1 MRLSAIVSTCNSSF
15 FLKGC
20 LNNLTKQ
27 SLYLT
32 NNLEI
37 IVVDSGSDE
46 NEKEIVHSFQKK
58 YDKIKYLRTS
68 KRESLY
74 QAWNRGIKASTGEYL
89 TNANTDDRHDVRC
102 LERLVNRLERNLRR
116 DIAYGNLFK
125 SVIPNEAFDQNDQS
139 QPCSA
144 QTFFP
149 VSLLLHNYVG
159 AQPVWRKSLHEKIGL
174 FDESYEVIG
183 DYEFILRAISK
194 GCQFLYVPEAEGTML
209 WHEKAL
215 STRDQTGIVE
225 RKMLL
230 SKYRKMER
238 ISSIYSSV
246 LTCEKEETQNDAN
259 LDLGIRSLCYFPQ
272 FAHDSPQFDFELA
285 KRCFSF
291 SQEAPAL
298 LHNLRMLEQIDG
310 SQSVDSKDV
319 KIQKNKLLFYGSRE
333 KLPLE
338 HELKKVDPYYL
349 THSGEQ
355 HVCGSLHQV
364 FSFSIAKFHNFL
376 FGHLP
381 IHELR
386 YFSVIYI
393 CGLNQRGRLLGHW
406 IQSKSS
412 AKIRFLDSNAKNL
425 NICSYS
431 VREFHEIQIDDNV
444 AFILAMS
451 SHHWRDVNQ
460 TIRKVSETVPIY
472 TIDRA

>member
-1 MRLSAIVSTCNSSF
+1 MRLSAIVSTYNSSF

-27 SLYLT
+27 SIYLT
-32 NNLEI
+32 KNLEI

-46 NEKEIVHSFQKK
+46 NEKEIVYSFQEKH
-58 YDKIKYLRTS
+58 DRIKYLRTN

-89 TNANTDDRHDVRC
+89 TNANTDDRHDVHC
-102 LERLVNRLERNLRR
+102 LERLVHRLEQNLLC

-125 SVIPNEAFDQNDQS
+125 SVIPNEAFVQNDQS
-139 QPCSA
+139 QPCSS

-159 AQPVWRKSLHEKIGL
+159 AQPVWRKLLHEKIGL

-194 GCQFLYVPEAEGTML
+194 GCQFLHIPEAKGTML
-209 WHEKAL
+209 WHENAL
-215 STRDQTGIVE
+215 STRDQTGIFE

-230 SKYRKMER
+230 SKYRRMER
-238 ISSIYSSV
+238 VSSIYSSF
-246 LTCEKEETQNDAN
+246 LACKKEDTQNEAN

-272 FAHDSPQFDFELA
+272 FSNGSPQFDFALA

-291 SQEAPAL
+291 SQESPAL
-298 LHNLRMLEQIDG
+298 LHNLRMLERIDG
-310 SQSVDSKDV
+310 SQPVDSKDV
-319 KIQKNKLLFYGSRE
+319 KIHKTKLLFYGSRE

-338 HELKKVDPYYL
+338 HELKKVDSYYL

-355 HVCGSLHQV
+355 NLYGSLHQV
-364 FSFSIAKFHNFL
+364 FSFSISKFHNFL

-381 IHELR
+381 IHELQC
-386 YFSVIYI
+386 FSVIYI
-393 CGLNQRGRLLGHW
+393 CGFNQRGRLLRSW

-412 AKIRFLDSNAKNL
+412 ATIRFLDSNAKKLNL
-425 NICSYS
+425 SSYS
-431 VREFHEIQIDDNV
+431 VREFHEIQMTDNI

-451 SHHWRDVNQ
+451 SHHWREVNKS
-460 TIRKVSETVPIY
+460 IREVSETATIY